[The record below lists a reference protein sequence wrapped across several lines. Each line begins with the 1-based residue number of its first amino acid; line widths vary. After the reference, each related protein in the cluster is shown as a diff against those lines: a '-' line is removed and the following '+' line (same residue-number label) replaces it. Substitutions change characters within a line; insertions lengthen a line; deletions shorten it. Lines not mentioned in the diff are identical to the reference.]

1 MWHDKNFMEQY
12 FNDMSEDMK
21 NKNCNKMLPNAKYF
35 SSCQP
40 GMIQDKRSLQ
50 SQALYNQ
57 IWNWKKERERNW
69 DCLTDWNHNQI
80 SKFNWISLTD
90 F

>member
-21 NKNCNKMLPNAKYF
+21 NKNCNKMLPNAKHF

-40 GMIQDKRSLQ
+40 GMIQDKRSL
-50 SQALYNQ
+50 
-57 IWNWKKERERNW
+57 
-69 DCLTDWNHNQI
+69 
-80 SKFNWISLTD
+80 
-90 F
+90 